1 MMYSIDRYYDHY
13 VIKQDDKVLFH
24 VDTLLEAEIE
34 LEKIT
39 GKEEKNIEQK
49 HNSKRY
55 NNYHKHTH
63 YSNIKTLDCVS
74 KPEDYIKRAVEL
86 GHTTY
91 FTTEHGF
98 QGNIYEAHTL
108 CEQYGLKCIY
118 GVEAYYVDDMYDK
131 SSRSNYH
138 LMLVAMNDNGR
149 KEINKIMSLAN
160 TDGFYYKPRI
170 DLKCL
175 LSLTPSDVV
184 VTTACVASP
193 MFKGD
198 NWEENFLKPVFE
210 HFGKNLYLEVQNH
223 NEKVQIEHNKRLLKV
238 QERYNIGLIHANDSH
253 YIKPEDAKYRDLF
266 LNAKGMYYEDESNFI
281 LDYPDSDTIVER
293 YRAQGVLN
301 EKQIQEALN
310 NTLVFDNAEPIK
322 IDKEFKIPKVTEGN
336 SDTVLRKIICDAWK
350 EEKKNIP
357 QERIKE
363 YEQAIYYEMDIIKN
377 CGMADYF
384 ILDHKIIKKAVNE
397 YNAVL
402 TRSGRGSAVS
412 FYVNRLLGLTEID
425 RLKSPITLYP
435 TRFMSAERILSS
447 RSLPDIDLNFADV
460 DPVIKASKDILGK
473 DGIYYMVAYKP
484 LQESSAF
491 RLWCKANGYH
501 IDEYNEV
508 AKDLEN
514 HLEDKKWKQVIEDS
528 KIFRGVIESIAP
540 SPCSFLLLDKP
551 ISEEVG
557 LIRVGNAT
565 NYTMCCTIDGYNC
578 DVYKYLKNDY
588 LTVKVYEII
597 DKVYKLIGRPI
608 DDIGT
613 LLSNCDDKV
622 WDIYANA
629 LTTTINQSDSD
640 FGKQTL
646 KRYKPT
652 SLAEMSAWVA
662 AIRPGFASL
671 LNNFLDRLPYTTG
684 VKELDDILEDS
695 FHYLTYQ
702 ESIMKYLVW
711 LGIEEKGTYDIIK
724 KIAKKKFKDDEQEKL
739 KEQLLQGWIKNVGSE
754 EGFAETW
761 QVVEDAAHYSFNASH
776 SLSVAID
783 SIYGAYL
790 KSHYPLEYFTVVL
803 TLYAD
808 DIDRTSKLIEEL
820 PYFDITIQPVKY
832 GKSGSGYTMD
842 KDNNAIYKGISSIKY
857 CNSQIAEELLE
868 LSHNKYNTFADLLKD
883 IKEKTSLN
891 SRQLDILIRLNFFSD
906 FGNNKYLLKVNEI
919 YDKFASAKIIA
930 KKKMDELGVTEF
942 LMTKYAGK
950 ETASQY
956 RELDNEGLIKELCS
970 KVKNESLG
978 VVEQI
983 SSEIEYLGYADYTNK
998 DISENYYIVTNFD
1011 DSKSATRPYC
1021 TIYRICDGEKI
1032 DTRVN
1037 RSNVFKANPFGLFSV
1052 INMPVATYEY
1062 KKIKDGDKWIDSE
1075 ETRLVLA
1082 EYEVIK

>member
-1 MMYSIDRYYDHY
+1 M
-13 VIKQDDKVLFH
+13 
-24 VDTLLEAEIE
+24 
-34 LEKIT
+34 
-39 GKEEKNIEQK
+39 
-49 HNSKRY
+49 RY

-63 YSNIKTLDCVS
+63 YSNIKTLDCIS

-175 LSLTPSDVV
+175 LSLTPTDVV
-184 VTTACVASP
+184 ITTACVASP

-198 NWEENFLKPVFE
+198 NWEERFLKPVFK

-223 NEKVQIEHNKRLLKV
+223 NESVQIEHNKKLLKV
-238 QERYNIGLIHANDSH
+238 KEKYGIGLIHANDSH

-293 YRAQGVLN
+293 YLTQGVLN
-301 EKQIQEALN
+301 EEQIQEALN
-310 NTLVFDNAEPIK
+310 NTLIFDNAEGIK
-322 IDKEFKIPKVTEGN
+322 LDKEFKIPKVTEGN
-336 SDTVLRKIICDAWK
+336 SDIVLRKIICDAWK
-350 EEKKNIP
+350 EEKKSIP
-357 QERIKE
+357 KERIKE

-460 DPVIKASKDILGK
+460 EPVIKASKDILGG

-501 IDEYNEV
+501 IDDYNEV

-565 NYTMCCTIDGYNC
+565 NYTMCCAIDGYNC

-739 KEQLLQGWIKNVGSE
+739 KEQLLQGWVKNVGTE

-808 DIDRTSKLIEEL
+808 DIDRTSKLIQEL
-820 PYFDITIQPVKY
+820 PYFDVTIQPIKY
-832 GKSGSGYTMD
+832 GKSGSDYTMD
-842 KDNNAIYKGISSIKY
+842 KENNAIYKGVSSVKY
-857 CNSQIAEELLE
+857 CNAQIAEELLA
-868 LSHNKYNTFADLLKD
+868 LSKNKYDTFADLLKD

-906 FGNNKYLLKVNEI
+906 FGKNGYLLKVNEI

-930 KKKMDELGVTEF
+930 KKKMEELGVTEF

-983 SSEIEYLGYADYTNK
+983 SSEIEFLGYVTHTNK
-998 DISENYYIVTNFD
+998 DISENYYIVTEFD
-1011 DSKSATRPYC
+1011 DSKSATRPRC
-1021 TIYRICDGEKI
+1021 TLYNINNGQSIKTKI
-1032 DTRVN
+1032 N
-1037 RSNVFKANPFGLFSV
+1037 RSEVFKNAPFGLMSV
-1052 INMPVATYEY
+1052 VNMPIVTYAY
-1062 KKIKDGDKWIDSE
+1062 KKVKIDDKGQDSE
-1075 ETRLVLA
+1075 EV
-1082 EYEVIK
+1082 EPSMCDYEVIK

>member
-1 MMYSIDRYYDHY
+1 MYSIDRYYDHY

-34 LEKIT
+34 LEKII
-39 GKEEKNIEQK
+39 GKEEKDVKQT

-63 YSNIKTLDCVS
+63 YSNIKTLDCIS

-98 QGNIYEAHTL
+98 QGNIYESHTL
-108 CEQYGLKCIY
+108 CEQYGLKCIF

-138 LMLVAMNDNGR
+138 LMLIAMNDNGR

-175 LSLTPSDVV
+175 LSLTPSDVII
-184 VTTACVASP
+184 TTACVASR
-193 MFKGD
+193 MFKD
-198 NWEENFLKPVFE
+198 DWEDAFLKPVLN
-210 HFGKNLYLEVQNH
+210 HFGKNFYLEVQNH
-223 NEKVQIEHNKRLLKV
+223 NELVQIEHNRKLLKV
-238 QERYNIGLIHANDSH
+238 REKYGIQLIHANDSH
-253 YIKPEDAKYRDLF
+253 YIYPEDAKYRDLF
-266 LNAKGMYYEDESNFI
+266 LNAKGMHYEEESNFI
-281 LDYPDSDTIVER
+281 LDYPDSDTIINR
-293 YRAQGVLN
+293 YHIQGVLN
-301 EKQIQEALN
+301 DEQIKEALD
-310 NTLVFDNAEPIK
+310 NTLIFDNAESIK
-322 IDKEFKIPKVTEGN
+322 LDKEFKIPKITDGN
-336 SDTVLRKIICDAWK
+336 SDMVLRKIICDAWK
-350 EEKKNIP
+350 EEKKGIS

-384 ILDHKIIKKAVNE
+384 ILDHKIIKKAVDE

-460 DPVIKASKDILGK
+460 EPVIKASKDILGE

-501 IDEYNEV
+501 IDEYNEI

-557 LIRVGNAT
+557 LLRVGNAT
-565 NYTMCCTIDGYNC
+565 NYTMCCAIDGYNC

-739 KEQLLQGWIKNVGSE
+739 KEQLLQGWIKNVGTE
-754 EGFAETW
+754 NGFAETW

-803 TLYAD
+803 TMYAD

-820 PYFDITIQPVKY
+820 PYFGITIHPIKF
-832 GKSGSGYTMD
+832 GKSGSNYTMD
-842 KDNNAIYKGISSIKY
+842 KESNQIFKGIQSVKFL
-857 CNSQIAEELLE
+857 NAQIGEELLE
-868 LSHNKYNTFADLLKD
+868 LSKNKYNSFIDLLKD
-883 IKEKTSLN
+883 IKEKTSINSKQLTILTALN
-891 SRQLDILIRLNFFSD
+891 YFED
-906 FGNNKYLLKVNEI
+906 FGANDYLLKIIDV
-919 YDKFASAKIIA
+919 YDKFATAKVIA
-930 KKKMDELGVTEF
+930 KNKMESLGVSEY
-942 LMTKYAGK
+942 LMSKYASK
-950 ETASQY
+950 ETKSQY
-956 RELDNEGLIKELCS
+956 REIDNQGLIKELCD
-970 KVKNESLG
+970 KIENKSLSIT
-978 VVEQI
+978 EQI
-983 SSEIEYLGYADYTNK
+983 KFEIEYLGYAVYTNPSIA
-998 DISENYYIVTNFD
+998 DYYYIVTEFAQYSD
-1011 DSKSATRPYC
+1011 ASRPYF
-1021 TIYRICDGEKI
+1021 TLYNLKTGESIKTKI
-1032 DTRVN
+1032 KQGK
-1037 RSNVFKANPFGLFSV
+1037 FYKENPFGLYSV
-1052 INMPVATYEY
+1052 LDVRGFTY
-1062 KKIKDGDKWIDSE
+1062 KNKTKLVDGEWTKTDE
-1075 ETRLVLA
+1075 LEAVVET
-1082 EYEVIK
+1082 YEVIK

>member
-1 MMYSIDRYYDHY
+1 M
-13 VIKQDDKVLFH
+13 
-24 VDTLLEAEIE
+24 
-34 LEKIT
+34 
-39 GKEEKNIEQK
+39 
-49 HNSKRY
+49 RY

-63 YSNIKTLDCVS
+63 YSNIKTLDCIS
-74 KPEDYIKRAVEL
+74 KPEDYMKRAVEL

-108 CEQYGLKCIY
+108 CEKYELKCIY
-118 GVEAYYVDDMYDK
+118 AVEAYYVNDMYDK

-160 TDGFYYKPRI
+160 KDGFYYKPRI

-175 LSLTPSDVV
+175 LSLTPTDVV

-198 NWEENFLKPVFE
+198 EWEENFLIPVYN
-210 HFGKNLYLEVQNH
+210 HFGKNFYLEVQTH
-223 NEKVQIEHNKRLLKV
+223 NEHIQIEHNKKLLKV
-238 QERYNIGLIHANDSH
+238 KERYDIQLIHANDSH
-253 YIKPEDAKYRDLF
+253 YIYPEDAKYRDLF
-266 LNAKGMYYEDESNFI
+266 LNAKGMYYDDESNFI
-281 LDYPDSDTIVER
+281 LDYPDADTVMER
-293 YRAQGVLN
+293 YRTQGVLSD
-301 EKQIQEALN
+301 EQIKEALT
-310 NTLVFDNAEPIK
+310 NTLVFDNAESINL
-322 IDKEFKIPKVTEGN
+322 DKEFKIPKITEGN
-336 SDTVLRKIICDAWK
+336 SNTVLRKIICEAWK
-350 EEKKNIP
+350 EEKKSIP
-357 QERIKE
+357 EERIKE

-460 DPVIKASKDILGK
+460 EPVIKASKDILGE
-473 DGIYYMVAYKP
+473 DGVYYMVAYKP

-557 LIRVGNAT
+557 LLRVGNAT
-565 NYTMCCTIDGYNC
+565 NYTMCCAIDGYNC

-608 DDIGT
+608 DDIST
-613 LLSNCDDKV
+613 LMSNCDDKV
-622 WDIYANA
+622 WDVYANA

-684 VKELDDILEDS
+684 VKELDDILKDS

-724 KIAKKKFKDDEQEKL
+724 KIAKKKFKEEEQEEL
-739 KEQLLQGWIKNVGSE
+739 KSQLLQGWVKNVGKE
-754 EGFAETW
+754 DGFVETW
-761 QVVEDAAHYSFNASH
+761 KVVEDAARYSFNASH

-820 PYFDITIQPVKY
+820 SYFGIDIQPVKF
-832 GKSGSGYTMD
+832 GKSGSDYTMD
-842 KDNNAIYKGISSIKY
+842 KENNLIYKGVQSIKY
-857 CNSQIAEELLE
+857 LNAQVGEELLE
-868 LSHNKYNTFADLLKD
+868 LSKNKYKSFIDLLKD

-891 SRQLDILIRLNFFSD
+891 SKQLTILVALNYFED
-906 FGNNKYLLKVNEI
+906 FGANDYLLKVIDI
-919 YDKFASAKIIA
+919 YDKFSTAKIIA
-930 KKKMDELGVTEF
+930 KNKMESLGISEY
-942 LMTKYAGK
+942 LMEKYAGK
-950 ETASQY
+950 ETKSQY
-956 RELDNEGLIKELCS
+956 RELDNLGLINELCDKLENKALS
-970 KVKNESLG
+970 IT
-978 VVEQI
+978 EQI
-983 SSEIEYLGYADYTNK
+983 KFEIEYLGYAIYTN
-998 DISENYYIVTNFD
+998 SNMANYYYIVTEFSQYND
-1011 DSKSATRPYC
+1011 ASRPYF
-1021 TIYRICDGEKI
+1021 TLYNLNTGESIKTKIRQGKIYKE
-1032 DTRVN
+1032 
-1037 RSNVFKANPFGLFSV
+1037 NPFGLFS
-1052 INMPVATYEY
+1052 ILDIREFDY
-1062 KKIKDGDKWIDSE
+1062 KNKTKMVNGEWQKVDELEMIVSS
-1075 ETRLVLA
+1075 
-1082 EYEVIK
+1082 YEVIKNG